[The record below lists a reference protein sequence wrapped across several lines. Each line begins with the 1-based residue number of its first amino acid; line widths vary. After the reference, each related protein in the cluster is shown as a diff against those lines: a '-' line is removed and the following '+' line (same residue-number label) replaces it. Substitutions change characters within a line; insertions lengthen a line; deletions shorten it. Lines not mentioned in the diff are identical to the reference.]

1 MLIKNKLILTAAIVV
16 TSVITML
23 LLLFYASNSFQED
36 IKIARNIGDIQ
47 NNILQL
53 RRNEKDFIA
62 RKNLKYYTEFN
73 NNRSILFD
81 SIKQLELALANI
93 GLTVKEVT
101 ELADIVKQYH
111 EHFSQLV
118 EAQKIIG
125 LTPKEGLYGKLRDA
139 VHQVEDLIGDQNHQ
153 ILSGLLQ
160 LRRNEKDFM
169 LRLDLKYY
177 KKFTE
182 NLQKLIEQINQ
193 NTNQLTNAEQM
204 VTLLQNYENAFA
216 NLVKQQEK
224 IGLTAN
230 DGLQAQMRNTIH
242 QVDTVLKKLVNK
254 TQQEIKD
261 YADFINAIGISIS
274 ALVLIIASITTWLL
288 GQSILKAIVSL
299 KTTMTTIADTNN
311 LTLQANTTSK
321 DELGEMA
328 TAFNVMLKNFR
339 HLITEVTT
347 SVSAVNEATGT
358 LSQNISLTNQGVNQ
372 QIEETD
378 MVATAVTEMV
388 ATIEEI
394 STNTHEAANK
404 AEATNKNALEGKLGV
419 ESTINQIQLLSDSLS
434 ASERVVEEL
443 AKDSETIGSVIDVIR
458 SIAEQTNLLALNAA
472 IEAARAGEQGRG
484 FAVVADEV
492 RTLASRT
499 QDSTQEIENIINSL
513 QERTKNIVNL
523 MSNCKEQGNESAQQ
537 ANSAGNKLEEI
548 TQDISLIME
557 MNTTIAA
564 AIEEQSSVALEV
576 NKHVVLIR
584 DVAEQA
590 GKSAL
595 QNEAMSEE
603 LAQQAQVLHSEV
615 NRFVV

>member
-1 MLIKNKLILTAAIVV
+1 
-16 TSVITML
+16 
-23 LLLFYASNSFQED
+23 
-36 IKIARNIGDIQ
+36 
-47 NNILQL
+47 
-53 RRNEKDFIA
+53 
-62 RKNLKYYTEFN
+62 
-73 NNRSILFD
+73 
-81 SIKQLELALANI
+81 
-93 GLTVKEVT
+93 
-101 ELADIVKQYH
+101 
-111 EHFSQLV
+111 
-118 EAQKIIG
+118 
-125 LTPKEGLYGKLRDA
+125 
-139 VHQVEDLIGDQNHQ
+139 
-153 ILSGLLQ
+153 
-160 LRRNEKDFM
+160 
-169 LRLDLKYY
+169 
-177 KKFTE
+177 
-182 NLQKLIEQINQ
+182 
-193 NTNQLTNAEQM
+193 
-204 VTLLQNYENAFA
+204 
-216 NLVKQQEK
+216 
-224 IGLTAN
+224 
-230 DGLQAQMRNTIH
+230 
-242 QVDTVLKKLVNK
+242 
-254 TQQEIKD
+254 
-261 YADFINAIGISIS
+261 
-274 ALVLIIASITTWLL
+274 
-288 GQSILKAIVSL
+288 
-299 KTTMTTIADTNN
+299 
-311 LTLQANTTSK
+311 
-321 DELGEMA
+321 
-328 TAFNVMLKNFR
+328 
-339 HLITEVTT
+339 
-347 SVSAVNEATGT
+347 
-358 LSQNISLTNQGVNQ
+358 
-372 QIEETD
+372 